1 MTNYQSIKGGYHGK
15 LLRIDLSNKT
25 IKKEDISEKLLIDY
39 IGGRGLGTKL
49 LFDEVAVGTDALSP
63 ENKLYYVTSPFN
75 GTGVTTSS
83 RFSAVT
89 KSPLTGTVLAC
100 NSGGHFGLILK
111 STGFDVVAIEGKA
124 SSPCYIYINGDNV
137 EIRDAKHVWGK
148 EIPETSDLLIAE
160 TSPKSA
166 VSCIG
171 PAGEK
176 QLLLAC
182 IINDKN
188 HALGR
193 GGMGAVMGSKN
204 LKALVVEGEKKTPV
218 ADEDKVNKVKKL
230 WQSFVG
236 EAPLT
241 KDVLKEYGTP
251 SLAKV
256 INSYGAYPVK
266 NFTEGVFNDID
277 STSAETF
284 KELYYI
290 KSEPCRGCTIGCAH
304 LTKTATRSG
313 KGPEFETLWS
323 FGALC
328 NVNDF
333 EKIIHAS
340 YNCNETGIDT
350 ISAGSTIACAMEL
363 SERGFLDAEA
373 KQLIHDALGREL
385 KFGDADAMLTL
396 SDLMGKGEGFGKYL
410 GMGSKRLAEKYGH
423 PEVAMQVKGL
433 ELPAYDARGFK
444 GMSIAYAT
452 SNRGGCH
459 LRCYTVAAEG
469 VATPFAIDRFEGN
482 GKALIVKLY
491 QENSAMID
499 SMGVCLFTAFALN
512 PDLYAQYLSAVTGMD
527 ISGTEYLK
535 AGERIWN
542 LERLYNNRE
551 GFMQKDDTLP
561 ERILNHPF
569 ESGKSKNIKIDLK
582 PLLEEY
588 YKIRGWSKEGI
599 PTQEKLKELGIC

>member
-1 MTNYQSIKGGYHGK
+1 MTEYQSIKGGYHGQ
-15 LLRIDLSNKT
+15 LLRINLSSKS
-25 IKKEDISEKLLIDY
+25 IKKEAIPEALIKDY

-49 LFDEVAVGTDALSP
+49 LYDEVAAGTDALSP
-63 ENKLYYVTSPFN
+63 ENTLYYVTGPFN
-75 GTGVTTSS
+75 GTGATTTS

-89 KSPLTGTVLAC
+89 KSPLTGTVGAC

-111 STGFDVVAIEGKA
+111 STGFDVIAIEGK
-124 SSPCYIYINGDNV
+124 SNSPCYIYVNGDEV
-137 EIRDAKHVWGK
+137 EIRDAQHVWGK
-148 EIPETSDLLIAE
+148 NIPETTDILITE
-160 TSPKSA
+160 TSAKSA

-171 PAGEK
+171 YAGEK
-176 QLLLAC
+176 LLMLAC
-182 IINDKN
+182 IMNDKN

-204 LKALVVEGEKKTPV
+204 LKALVVAGEKKTPV
-218 ADEDKVNKVKKL
+218 ASEEKVNDAKKR
-230 WQSFVG
+230 WQSFIG

-256 INSYGAYPVK
+256 INSYGAFPVK
-266 NFTEGVFNDID
+266 NFKEGVFNDVD
-277 STSAETF
+277 SISAESF
-284 KELYYI
+284 KELYYT

-304 LTKTATRSG
+304 LTKTSTRNG
-313 KGPEFETLWS
+313 KGPEFESLWS

-333 EKIIHAS
+333 EKIIHAN
-340 YNCNETGIDT
+340 YNCNESGIDT

-373 KQLIHDALGREL
+373 VQLIHDALGRDL
-385 KFGDADAMLTL
+385 KFGDADAMLIL
-396 SDLMGKGEGFGKYL
+396 SDLMGRGVGFGKYL

-423 PEVAMQVKGL
+423 PELAMQVKGL

-469 VATPFAIDRFEGN
+469 VATPFTIDRFSSA

-512 PDLYAQYLSAVTGMD
+512 PDHYALLLSAVTGLE
-527 ISGTEYLK
+527 ISGDEYLK
-535 AGERIWN
+535 IGERIWN
-542 LERLYNNRE
+542 LERVYNNRE
-551 GFMQKDDTLP
+551 GFTQKDDNLP
-561 ERILNHPF
+561 ERVLNEPF
-569 ESGKSKNIKIDLK
+569 ESGKSKNVKIDLQ
-582 PLLEEY
+582 PMLQEY
-588 YKIRGWSKEGI
+588 YTLRGWNKEGI
-599 PTQEKLKELGIC
+599 PTKEKLAELGI